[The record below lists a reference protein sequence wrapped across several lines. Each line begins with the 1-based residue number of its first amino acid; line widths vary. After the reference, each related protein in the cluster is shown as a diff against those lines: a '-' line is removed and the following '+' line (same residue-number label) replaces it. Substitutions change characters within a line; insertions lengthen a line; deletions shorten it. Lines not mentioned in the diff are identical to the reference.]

1 MVELISI
8 YLILNTLIFINFNKI
23 SKLINI
29 FDKPDNKLKKHKI
42 NTPLLGG
49 VIMLLNLIVFFLLKP
64 IFEYKIIEFNIS
76 YRSYFSIIFFIL
88 SFFLI
93 GIIDDKHKLKPEK
106 KIFFMIFF
114 SIISLTLNNDLL
126 ISDFSFSFYEKR
138 IFLHDF
144 KYVFT
149 IFCILILIN
158 SLNFYDG
165 INAQSIIFFIFCF
178 AFLSHKSVIFN
189 FYMIIILVLIFIL
202 LLNLLNKCFMGDNGI
217 YLLGSI
223 LIISIIYEHNIF
235 KTIDYSDEIFL
246 LLILP
251 GFDLVRLTFKRL
263 VRNKNV
269 FYGDRN
275 HIHHILHNK
284 FSLLNTNLIL
294 LFLGIMPIFL
304 YSGIK
309 LNFFIVITIFII
321 AYILA
326 INIARSND

>member
-1 MVELISI
+1 
-8 YLILNTLIFINFNKI
+8 
-23 SKLINI
+23 
-29 FDKPDNKLKKHKI
+29 
-42 NTPLLGG
+42 
-49 VIMLLNLIVFFLLKP
+49 
-64 IFEYKIIEFNIS
+64 
-76 YRSYFSIIFFIL
+76 
-88 SFFLI
+88 LI

-106 KIFFMIFF
+106 KIFFIIFS

-223 LIISIIYEHNIF
+223 LIISIIYEHNTF
-235 KTIDYSDEIFL
+235 KTINYSDEIFL

-309 LNFFIVITIFII
+309 LNFFIVITIFTIT
-321 AYILA
+321 YILA